1 MCIVSL
7 ERERASIG
15 QWWCLSSYL
24 SSPVYFWASTRRDSS
39 VSTWSTPTR
48 GATTLP
54 LLSMAQWTQSKSL
67 LDTCLA
73 ILSTSLHWTTRY
85 RLRSKYFY
93 YYSLFIVQCVQR
105 TTRILPVCIQA
116 SSLHLYN
123 RWWLSIQYICTAGD
137 CRIPRDTS
145 CESVFKC
152 IWPCLLPRVVYQQSH
167 THNMI
172 FTNAWQSL
180 IVKCGFSWI

>member
-1 MCIVSL
+1 M
-7 ERERASIG
+7 
-15 QWWCLSSYL
+15 
-24 SSPVYFWASTRRDSS
+24 
-39 VSTWSTPTR
+39 STWSTPTR

-85 RLRSKYFY
+85 CLDPSTFIIIV
-93 YYSLFIVQCVQR
+93 FIVQCVQR
-105 TTRILPVCIQA
+105 TTRILPVSVQT
-116 SSLHLYN
+116 SSLRLYN

-152 IWPCLLPRVVYQQSH
+152 VWPCLLPRVVYQQSH
-167 THNMI
+167 THTHTQYDI
-172 FTNAWQSL
+172 Y
-180 IVKCGFSWI
+180 

>member
-1 MCIVSL
+1 MHCL
-7 ERERASIG
+7 FRERKSEH
-15 QWWCLSSYL
+15 
-24 SSPVYFWASTRRDSS
+24 RS
-39 VSTWSTPTR
+39 VSDGVCPLTSPPLLSIPERQLAGTPRCLPWSTPTR

-67 LDTCLA
+67 LDTCPA

-85 RLRSKYFY
+85 CLRSKYFY
-93 YYSLFIVQCVQR
+93 HYSLFIVQCVQR
-105 TTRILPVCIQA
+105 TTRILPVCVQA

-152 IWPCLLPRVVYQQSH
+152 VWPCLLPRVVYQQSQH

-172 FTNAWQSL
+172 FTNA
-180 IVKCGFSWI
+180 